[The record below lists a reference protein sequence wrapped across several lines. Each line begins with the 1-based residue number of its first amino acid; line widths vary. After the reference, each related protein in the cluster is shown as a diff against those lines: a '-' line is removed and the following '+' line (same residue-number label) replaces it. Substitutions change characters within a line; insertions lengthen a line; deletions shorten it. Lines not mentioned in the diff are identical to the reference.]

1 MVDFELLQ
9 VICGESQT
17 INLGDVVKVIQPLP
31 HKEGKLIRN
40 IVFIIRIVLAN
51 ATTSA
56 TPQRLFSTLR
66 WLKAWLCSTV
76 TQKRFNSISL
86 VHKNQA
92 NIDEISLIDVENQ
105 YANLHFACL
114 NIFGK
119 FTGKDI

>member
-56 TPQRLFSTLR
+56 TPQRLFSMLR

-76 TQKRFNSISL
+76 TQKRFNSVSL
-86 VHKNQA
+86 VHKNQV